1 MTRATFDPLGVHVVA
16 NESGTMCGA
25 VDPSILAGE
34 RPTLGWHEA
43 SRRQL
48 ARCGPNDLFR

>member
-34 RPTLGWHEA
+34 RPTLGWHGGKSQTTGALRSE
-43 SRRQL
+43 
-48 ARCGPNDLFR
+48 